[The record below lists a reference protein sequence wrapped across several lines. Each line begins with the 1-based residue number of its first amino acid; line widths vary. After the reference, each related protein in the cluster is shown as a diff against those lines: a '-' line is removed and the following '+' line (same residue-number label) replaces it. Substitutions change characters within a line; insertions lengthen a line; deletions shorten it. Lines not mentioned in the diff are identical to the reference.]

1 MTYVFTMITMAA
13 KSEFYENRTK
23 IHFAD
28 ITVLSSN
35 EDITYYEETIEKVK
49 QKTNK
54 KKQGLFSREL
64 PFKDKFVQL
73 TLGRNSKN
81 SISYLHLR

>member
-1 MTYVFTMITMAA
+1 MITMEA

-73 TLGRNSKN
+73 PLGRNSKN